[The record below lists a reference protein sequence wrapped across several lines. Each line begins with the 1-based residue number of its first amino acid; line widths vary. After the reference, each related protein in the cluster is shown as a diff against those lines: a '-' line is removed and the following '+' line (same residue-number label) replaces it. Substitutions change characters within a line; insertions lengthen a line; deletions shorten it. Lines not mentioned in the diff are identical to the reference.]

1 MYVKEPLSS
10 LLRGLYLSPFLWHFC
25 SFCSM
30 GPNKNLYSKSD
41 HLDSSGKLHQ
51 CLNTEKAQATEKLA
65 LTAIHFKIIQ
75 TLNDPK
81 CINLINIYWAS
92 TWYRCL
98 VQRKEQKVQRKE
110 HMLIPLQTVIFSWNG
125 GCVELSYSKPTQV
138 ETEL

>member
-1 MYVKEPLSS
+1 
-10 LLRGLYLSPFLWHFC
+10 
-25 SFCSM
+25 M

-41 HLDSSGKLHQ
+41 HLDSFGKLHH
-51 CLNTEKAQATEKLA
+51 CLNTEKAQAIEKLA

-98 VQRKEQKVQRKE
+98 VQRKE
-110 HMLIPLQTVIFSWNG
+110 HMLTPLKKVIFSWNG
-125 GCVELSYSKPTQV
+125 GVGVELLYNKPTQV
-138 ETEL
+138 ESEL